1 MKNFIRILKFAKP
14 YWLKAIGNIFCNL
27 ITSIFSLVSLSMVR
41 PFLGVLFGTQEK
53 IYTAPELNF
62 SFNSIIEN
70 FYYYITKIID
80 HYGEKEA
87 LFCICLLVLIMFFF
101 RNLFRYLALFFLT
114 PIRNGIV
121 KDIRSKLHK
130 ATLSFPIKFFKK
142 NKKGDLISKMTSDL
156 VEIEW
161 SIMSSL
167 ELIFKE
173 PITILIFLVALINLS
188 PQLTFFV
195 VLLFPLTGF
204 LIAVVGKNLK
214 KSSEKGQNQMGRLV
228 SNIEQNLSGLKV
240 IKVFGI
246 ESYIQNKFEN
256 NNNKYNIIMNKILRK
271 KDLSSPMSEFLSTI
285 VLVCI
290 MWFGGQIVLND
301 FNYLSPEQFIGYIV
315 IFSQIIPPAK
325 SLTTAY
331 YRIQKGSGAAKRVY
345 EIFDEEKPNSVEERS
360 ISKTDFKNE
369 ISFNNV
375 SFGYE
380 KENVLKNINFSIE
393 KGQTIAIVGP
403 SGSGKSTIINLL
415 SRLYDV
421 ENGEIKIDNINIKDI
436 KLSDLRRLISLV
448 FQDSILFNDSIL
460 NNIRIGKI
468 DATKEE
474 VIEAAKIANAH
485 DFIMNINL
493 NYNYIIGDKGDN
505 LSGGE
510 KQRLCIARAII
521 RRPEILIL
529 DEATS
534 SLDNISEKNVQ
545 AAINNVIK
553 NRTCLIIAHR
563 ISTIKNADKIIVLEK
578 GEIVEYGKHEE
589 LLAKK
594 QYYYNLYHSKS
605 FK

>member
-14 YWLKAIGNIFCNL
+14 YWLKAISNIICNL
-27 ITSIFSLVSLSMVR
+27 ITSIFSLVSLSMVI

-53 IYTAPELNF
+53 IYTTPELNF

-87 LFCICLLVLIMFFF
+87 LFCICLMVLIMFFF
-101 RNLFRYLALFFLT
+101 RNLFRYLALFSLT

-214 KSSEKGQNQMGRLV
+214 KSSEKGQNQLGSLV

-393 KGQTIAIVGP
+393 KGQTIAIVGS

-493 NYNYIIGDKGDN
+493 NYNYNIGDKGDN

-510 KQRLCIARAII
+510 KQRICIARAII

-563 ISTIKNADKIIVLEK
+563 ISTIKNADKIIVLEN

>member
-1 MKNFIRILKFAKP
+1 
-14 YWLKAIGNIFCNL
+14 
-27 ITSIFSLVSLSMVR
+27 
-41 PFLGVLFGTQEK
+41 
-53 IYTAPELNF
+53 
-62 SFNSIIEN
+62 
-70 FYYYITKIID
+70 
-80 HYGEKEA
+80 
-87 LFCICLLVLIMFFF
+87 
-101 RNLFRYLALFFLT
+101 
-114 PIRNGIV
+114 
-121 KDIRSKLHK
+121 
-130 ATLSFPIKFFKK
+130 
-142 NKKGDLISKMTSDL
+142 
-156 VEIEW
+156 
-161 SIMSSL
+161 
-167 ELIFKE
+167 
-173 PITILIFLVALINLS
+173 
-188 PQLTFFV
+188 
-195 VLLFPLTGF
+195 
-204 LIAVVGKNLK
+204 
-214 KSSEKGQNQMGRLV
+214 MGRLV

-285 VLVCI
+285 VLVCV

-345 EIFDEEKPNSVEERS
+345 EIFDEEKPNSVEEKS

-380 KENVLKNINFSIE
+380 KENVLKNINFSIK
-393 KGQTIAIVGP
+393 KGQTIAIVGS

-415 SRLYDV
+415 SRLYDI

-474 VIEAAKIANAH
+474 VTEAAKIANAH
-485 DFIMNINL
+485 DFIKNINL
-493 NYNYIIGDKGDN
+493 NYNYNIGDKGDN

-510 KQRLCIARAII
+510 KQRICIARAII

-594 QYYYNLYHSKS
+594 EYYYNLYHSKS

>member
-14 YWLKAIGNIFCNL
+14 YWLKAISNIICNL
-27 ITSIFSLVSLSMVR
+27 ITSIFSLVSLSMVI

-285 VLVCI
+285 VLVCV

-345 EIFDEEKPNSVEERS
+345 EIFDEEKPNSVEEKS

-380 KENVLKNINFSIE
+380 KENVLKNINFSIK
-393 KGQTIAIVGP
+393 KGQTIAIVGS

-415 SRLYDV
+415 SRLYDI

-474 VIEAAKIANAH
+474 VTEAAKIANAH
-485 DFIMNINL
+485 DFIKNINL
-493 NYNYIIGDKGDN
+493 NYNYNIGDKGDN

-510 KQRLCIARAII
+510 KQRICIARAII

-594 QYYYNLYHSKS
+594 EYYYNLYHSKS

>member
-14 YWLKAIGNIFCNL
+14 YWLKAIGNIICNL
-27 ITSIFSLVSLSMVR
+27 ITSIFSLVSLSMVI

-62 SFNSIIEN
+62 SFSSIIEN

-80 HYGEKEA
+80 YYGEKEA

-345 EIFDEEKPNSVEERS
+345 EIFDEEKPNSVEEKS

-393 KGQTIAIVGP
+393 KGQTIAIVGS

-436 KLSDLRRLISLV
+436 KLSDHRRLISLV

-493 NYNYIIGDKGDN
+493 NYNYNIGDKGDN

-510 KQRLCIARAII
+510 KQRICIARAII

-563 ISTIKNADKIIVLEK
+563 ISTITNADKIIVLEN

>member
-14 YWLKAIGNIFCNL
+14 YWLKAISNIICNL
-27 ITSIFSLVSLSMVR
+27 ITSIFSLVSLSMVI

-62 SFNSIIEN
+62 SFSSIIEN

-130 ATLSFPIKFFKK
+130 TTLSFPIKFFKK

-173 PITILIFLVALINLS
+173 PVTILIFLVALINLS

-375 SFGYE
+375 SFSYE
-380 KENVLKNINFSIE
+380 KENVLKKINFSIE
-393 KGQTIAIVGP
+393 KGQTIAIVGS

-493 NYNYIIGDKGDN
+493 NYNYNIGDKGDN

-510 KQRLCIARAII
+510 KQRICIARAII

-563 ISTIKNADKIIVLEK
+563 ISTIKNADKIIVLEN

-594 QYYYNLYHSKS
+594 QYYYNLYNSKS

>member
-14 YWLKAIGNIFCNL
+14 YWLKAISNIICNL
-27 ITSIFSLVSLSMVR
+27 ITSIFSLVSLSMVI

-256 NNNKYNIIMNKILRK
+256 NNNNYNIIMNKILRK

-421 ENGEIKIDNINIKDI
+421 ENGEIKIDNINIKNI

-485 DFIMNINL
+485 DFITNINL
-493 NYNYIIGDKGDN
+493 NYNYNIGDKGDN

-510 KQRLCIARAII
+510 KQRICIARAII

>member
-14 YWLKAIGNIFCNL
+14 YWLKAISNIICNL
-27 ITSIFSLVSLSMVR
+27 ITSIFSLVSLSMVI

-62 SFNSIIEN
+62 SFSSIIEN

-130 ATLSFPIKFFKK
+130 TTLSFPIKFFKK

-173 PITILIFLVALINLS
+173 PVTILIFLVALINLS

-375 SFGYE
+375 SFSYE
-380 KENVLKNINFSIE
+380 KENVLKKINFSIE
-393 KGQTIAIVGP
+393 KGQTIAIVGS

-493 NYNYIIGDKGDN
+493 NYNYNIGDKGDN

-510 KQRLCIARAII
+510 KQRICIARAII

-545 AAINNVIK
+545 AAISNVIK

-563 ISTIKNADKIIVLEK
+563 ISTIKNADKIIVLEN

-594 QYYYNLYHSKS
+594 QYYYNLYNSKS

>member
-14 YWLKAIGNIFCNL
+14 YWLKAISNIICNL
-27 ITSIFSLVSLSMVR
+27 ITSIFSLVSLSMVI

-380 KENVLKNINFSIE
+380 KENVLKNINFSIK
-393 KGQTIAIVGP
+393 KGQTIAIVGS

-415 SRLYDV
+415 SRLYDI

-493 NYNYIIGDKGDN
+493 NYNYNIGDKGDN

-510 KQRLCIARAII
+510 KQRICIARAII

-563 ISTIKNADKIIVLEK
+563 ISTIKNADKIIVLEN

>member
-14 YWLKAIGNIFCNL
+14 YWLKAISNIICNL
-27 ITSIFSLVSLSMVR
+27 ITSIFSLVSLSMVI

-393 KGQTIAIVGP
+393 KGQTIAIVGS

-415 SRLYDV
+415 SRLYDI

-493 NYNYIIGDKGDN
+493 NYNYNIGDKGDN

-510 KQRLCIARAII
+510 KQRICIARAII

-563 ISTIKNADKIIVLEK
+563 ISTIKNADKIIVLEN

>member
-14 YWLKAIGNIFCNL
+14 YWLKAISNIICNL
-27 ITSIFSLVSLSMVR
+27 ITSIFSLVSLSMVI

-285 VLVCI
+285 VLVCV

-345 EIFDEEKPNSVEERS
+345 EIFDEEKPNSVEEKS

-380 KENVLKNINFSIE
+380 KENVLKNINFSIK
-393 KGQTIAIVGP
+393 KGQTIAIVGS

-460 NNIRIGKI
+460 NNIKIGKI

-474 VIEAAKIANAH
+474 VTEAAKIANAH
-485 DFIMNINL
+485 DFIKNINL
-493 NYNYIIGDKGDN
+493 NYNYNIGDKGDN

-510 KQRLCIARAII
+510 KQRICIARAII

-594 QYYYNLYHSKS
+594 EYYYNLYHSKS

>member
-14 YWLKAIGNIFCNL
+14 YWLKAISNIICNL
-27 ITSIFSLVSLSMVR
+27 ITSIFSLVSLSMVI

-380 KENVLKNINFSIE
+380 KENVLKNINFSIK
-393 KGQTIAIVGP
+393 KGQTIAIVGS

-415 SRLYDV
+415 SRLYDI

-493 NYNYIIGDKGDN
+493 NYNYNIGDKGDN

-510 KQRLCIARAII
+510 KQRICIARAII

-545 AAINNVIK
+545 AAINNVII

>member
-14 YWLKAIGNIFCNL
+14 YWLKAISNIICNL
-27 ITSIFSLVSLSMVR
+27 ITSIFSLVSLSMVI

-53 IYTAPELNF
+53 IYAAPELNF

-271 KDLSSPMSEFLSTI
+271 KDLSSPLSEFLSTI
-285 VLVCI
+285 VLVCV

-380 KENVLKNINFSIE
+380 KDNVLKNISFSIE
-393 KGQTIAIVGP
+393 KGQTIAIVGS

-421 ENGEIKIDNINIKDI
+421 ENGEIKIDNINIKNI

-493 NYNYIIGDKGDN
+493 NYNYNIGDKGDN

-510 KQRLCIARAII
+510 KQRICIARAII

-563 ISTIKNADKIIVLEK
+563 ISTIKNADKIIVLEN

>member
-14 YWLKAIGNIFCNL
+14 YWLKAISNIICNL
-27 ITSIFSLVSLSMVR
+27 ITSIFSLVSLSMVI

-345 EIFDEEKPNSVEERS
+345 EIFDEEKPNSIEQRS

-375 SFGYE
+375 SFSYE

-436 KLSDLRRLISLV
+436 KHSDLRRLISLV

-493 NYNYIIGDKGDN
+493 NYNYNIGDKGDN

-563 ISTIKNADKIIVLEK
+563 ISTIKNADKIIVLEN

>member
-27 ITSIFSLVSLSMVR
+27 ITSIFSLVSLSMVI

-380 KENVLKNINFSIE
+380 KENVLKNMNFSIE

-493 NYNYIIGDKGDN
+493 NYNYNIGDKGDN

-510 KQRLCIARAII
+510 KQRICIARAII

-563 ISTIKNADKIIVLEK
+563 ISTIKNADKIIVLEN

>member
-14 YWLKAIGNIFCNL
+14 YWLKAISNIICNL
-27 ITSIFSLVSLSMVR
+27 ITSIFSLVSLSMVI

-62 SFNSIIEN
+62 SFSSIIEN

-173 PITILIFLVALINLS
+173 PVTILIFLVALINLS

-375 SFGYE
+375 SFSYE
-380 KENVLKNINFSIE
+380 KENVLKKINFSIE
-393 KGQTIAIVGP
+393 KGQTIAIVGS

-493 NYNYIIGDKGDN
+493 NYNYNIGDKGDN

-510 KQRLCIARAII
+510 KQRICIARAII

-563 ISTIKNADKIIVLEK
+563 ISTIKNADKIIVLEN

-594 QYYYNLYHSKS
+594 QYYYNLYNSKS